1 MIKITLNLLPPIYI
15 SLIEKE
21 KIYQII
27 KKCLVIFLI
36 VLINI
41 GLVLFFAKKILERNF
56 QVLTAQN
63 IKIIPRIAPF
73 NKKIQEINNTLKV
86 IKEVQTK
93 TKDPT
98 LYLLEL
104 SKIIPRNIKIT
115 SLQLDLENN
124 SAKIKGRAQ
133 KRPDLLKFKN
143 NLETSAKFIDLKI
156 PLGTLLLKDK
166 IDFEIDFLL
175 VE

>member
-1 MIKITLNLLPPIYI
+1 MIKITLSLLPPIYI

-21 KIYQII
+21 KFYQVI

-36 VLINI
+36 ALISI
-41 GLVLFFAKKILERNF
+41 SLVLFFAKKILERNF
-56 QVLTAQN
+56 RVLTAQN

-86 IKEVQTK
+86 VKKIQTK
-93 TKDPT
+93 TKGPI
-98 LYLLEL
+98 LFLLEF
-104 SKIIPRNIKIT
+104 SKITPRSVKIT

-124 SAKIKGRAQ
+124 SAKIRGQAQ
-133 KRPDLLKFKN
+133 KRSDLLKFKD
-143 NLETSAKFIDLKI
+143 NLETSAKFTGLKI
-156 PLGTLLLKDK
+156 PLDTLLLKEK
-166 IDFEIDFLL
+166 IDFEISLSL